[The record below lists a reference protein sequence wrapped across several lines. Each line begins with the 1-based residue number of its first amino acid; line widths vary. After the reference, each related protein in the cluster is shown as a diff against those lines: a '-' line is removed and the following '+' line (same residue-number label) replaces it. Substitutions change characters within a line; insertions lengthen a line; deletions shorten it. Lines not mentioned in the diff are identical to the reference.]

1 MNFILGRFW
10 KFMNTRRLGE
20 FITVDTGIPNAV
32 DQKGGFHEM
41 RRLVN
46 LELETE
52 FY

>member
-1 MNFILGRFW
+1 MNSILGRIW
-10 KFMNTRRLGE
+10 KFLRMSHLR
-20 FITVDTGIPNAV
+20 ITVDTGISNAV
-32 DQKGGFHEM
+32 DQMGGFHDI